1 MEKKN
6 KVTQVPAAIQTKASA
21 MTFETGPKL
30 FFNIM
35 NVKTNGFN
43 DLPSFM
49 RFYRFSSMYLEFDPY
64 AKQKLSYDQIS
75 KVKKPLTL

>member
-1 MEKKN
+1 
-6 KVTQVPAAIQTKASA
+6 
-21 MTFETGPKL
+21 
-30 FFNIM
+30 M
-35 NVKTNGFN
+35 NVKTNGFT

-64 AKQKLSYDQIS
+64 AKQRLSYDQIS